1 LNERHTM
8 QRLAIRSAEAGNHGR
23 RGERAQVR
31 VAALAVLFLVL
42 GFAAGAF
49 WFCHLSRARNSGA
62 ATGSAGG
69 LQPADLSEA
78 TKSVLRRL
86 DGPVEIRYYS
96 LLDPAGAPDS
106 LKAFSGRVDQLL
118 TEYQQAAGSQ
128 LNVARH
134 ISQSDDSAAAF
145 ADGLKSFNLD
155 KGNACFLGIV
165 VASETQKELLPQ
177 LSPDWEQAVE
187 PDLTRA
193 IARLFDASRPGSAV
207 TAPPANA
214 KIIDEV
220 KLAIPDYASISLEDG
235 TRKLQTAALGEFTAA
250 ANEMAGQVTD
260 AQQRLSRAQNGGSE
274 AEQQAAMKN
283 LQVIQAAQATK
294 LQKIAAQSQALIQ
307 AFTQLKNSTK

>member
-1 LNERHTM
+1 MRH
-8 QRLAIRSAEAGNHGR
+8 
-23 RGERAQVR
+23 
-31 VAALAVLFLVL
+31 
-42 GFAAGAF
+42 
-49 WFCHLSRARNSGA
+49 NS
-62 ATGSAGG
+62 
-69 LQPADLSEA
+69 
-78 TKSVLRRL
+78 
-86 DGPVEIRYYS
+86 
-96 LLDPAGAPDS
+96 
-106 LKAFSGRVDQLL
+106 
-118 TEYQQAAGSQ
+118 QA
-128 LNVARH
+128 
-134 ISQSDDSAAAF
+134 DDSARAF

-165 VASETQKELLPQ
+165 VASGTQKELLPQ

-193 IARLFDASRPGSAV
+193 IARLLDASRPGSAV

-294 LQKIAAQSQALIQ
+294 LQKIAAQSQVLIQ